1 MRNRQ
6 GNTRPAA
13 RKMRNTPRGFSP
25 KNIVV
30 VASFV
35 LLFAAGAF
43 HAASQ
48 HFRAIDY
55 SMKNSRLKKQID
67 ELRAEKRRL
76 LLAKEVAMSPS
87 EIDRTAKRLG
97 LVRPPSQNLD
107 PVRTSAKDTAEA
119 APKRQSPAENAS
131 EGNPFVV
138 KTTSTK
144 PALKEG
150 DERQDGKDRI
160 RSPN

>member
-1 MRNRQ
+1 MRK
-6 GNTRPAA
+6 T
-13 RKMRNTPRGFSP
+13 TRGFTLRS
-25 KNIVV
+25 IVV
-30 VASFV
+30 VASFG
-35 LLFAAGAF
+35 LLFAAGVF

-67 ELRAEKRRL
+67 ELQAEKRRL
-76 LLAKEVAMSPS
+76 LLAKEIAMSPG

-97 LVRPPSQNLD
+97 LVRPPSQNPE
-107 PVRTSAKDTAEA
+107 PVRTSAKNTAEA
-119 APKRQSPAENAS
+119 APKRLSPAENAS

-144 PALKEG
+144 PSLKEG
-150 DERQDGKDRI
+150 DEKQDGKDRI
-160 RSPN
+160 RSRK